1 MLKFFNLGGNSIWG
15 VVKIESFAVLGA
27 CCCYL
32 LILMA
37 QSNSKPPMS
46 GHNFGVEAAS
56 HVRSLSQS
64 SIFSNS
70 CLPPLSP
77 FPPSEPSM
85 VSAHSSLKD
94 TSMEEVGVNSQGPR
108 VVSSFTRDGLPPRK
122 GHRRSNSDVPLGFSA
137 MIQSSPQLMPISGQK
152 VLGRAM
158 SLGDSNGKIDVEGI
172 GERKL
177 KGEVTDELLFSYM
190 NLENVEALNSKGT
203 EDRDKG
209 CIVSRTK
216 VSSCD
221 SSNNEAESGL
231 KGNTVSVQPT
241 SLREGI
247 KRSADANI
255 APVAR
260 HFRSLSMDSA
270 IESFHYGGESPNL
283 PTSLVIRPGQLSP
296 SNSGNE
302 SSSKHNLDFG
312 NADFSEA
319 EMKKIMADERLA
331 EIAVSDPKRAKR
343 ILANRLS
350 AARSKERKTRYISE
364 LEHKVQKLQTETT
377 TLSTQV
383 TILQKNFVEISSL
396 NSELKFRIQAMEQQ
410 AQLRDALHES
420 LTAEVQRLKL
430 AAGEL
435 REEGQLPNKMT
446 QQLPVKHN
454 MSQMQ
459 RQQPSQMQQLSVGK
473 TSVASATPA
482 SA

>member
-1 MLKFFNLGGNSIWG
+1 MKEKLNLFG
-15 VVKIESFAVLGA
+15 FY
-27 CCCYL
+27 CYL

-37 QSNSKPPMS
+37 QSNSKRPMS
-46 GHNFGVEAAS
+46 SHNFGVGAAS

-94 TSMEEVGVNSQGPR
+94 ISMEEVDVNSQGPG

-152 VLGRAM
+152 VLGRAG

-172 GERKL
+172 GERKSR
-177 KGEVTDELLFSYM
+177 GEVTDELLFSYM
-190 NLENVEALNSKGT
+190 NLENIETLNGSGT
-203 EDRDKG
+203 ENRDKDS
-209 CIVSRTK
+209 IVSGTK
-216 VSSCD
+216 VSGCD
-221 SSNNEAESGL
+221 SSNNEAESVL
-231 KGNTVSVQPT
+231 KGNAVSIQPT
-241 SLREGI
+241 SLREGT

-255 APVAR
+255 APAAR

-270 IESFHYGGESPNL
+270 IGSFHYGDESPNL
-283 PTSLVIRPGQLSP
+283 PTSLVIRSGQLSP

-312 NADFSEA
+312 NAEFSEA

-343 ILANRLS
+343 
-350 AARSKERKTRYISE
+350 Y
-364 LEHKVQKLQTETT
+364 
-377 TLSTQV
+377 
-383 TILQKNFVEISSL
+383 
-396 NSELKFRIQAMEQQ
+396 
-410 AQLRDALHES
+410 
-420 LTAEVQRLKL
+420 
-430 AAGEL
+430 GY
-435 REEGQLPNKMT
+435 
-446 QQLPVKHN
+446 
-454 MSQMQ
+454 
-459 RQQPSQMQQLSVGK
+459 
-473 TSVASATPA
+473 
-482 SA
+482 

>member
-1 MLKFFNLGGNSIWG
+1 
-15 VVKIESFAVLGA
+15 
-27 CCCYL
+27 
-32 LILMA
+32 MA

-46 GHNFGVEAAS
+46 GHNFGVGAAS

-77 FPPSEPSM
+77 FPPSEPGM
-85 VSAHSSLKD
+85 VSGHSSLKD
-94 TSMEEVGVNSQGPR
+94 ISMEEVDVNSQGLG
-108 VVSSFTRDGLPPRK
+108 VVSSFTRDGLPPRM

-137 MIQSSPQLMPISGQK
+137 MIQSSPLLMPISGQK
-152 VLGRAM
+152 ILGRAV
-158 SLGDSNGKIDVEGI
+158 SLGDSNGKID
-172 GERKL
+172 ERKP

-190 NLENVEALNSKGT
+190 NLENIETLKSSGT
-203 EDRDKG
+203 EDRDKDS
-209 CIVSRTK
+209 IVSGTK
-216 VSSCD
+216 LSGCE
-221 SSNNEAESGL
+221 SSNNEAESVM
-231 KGNTVSVQPT
+231 KGNTVSIQPT
-241 SLREGI
+241 SLREGT

-255 APVAR
+255 APAAR

-270 IESFHYGGESPNL
+270 IGNFHYGDESPNL
-283 PTSLVIRPGQLSP
+283 PTSLVMRSGQLSP

-312 NADFSEA
+312 NAEFSEA

-331 EIAVSDPKRAKR
+331 EIAVLDPKRVKR

-410 AQLRDALHES
+410 AQLRDALHEA
-420 LTAEVQRLKL
+420 LNAEVQRLKL
-430 AAGEL
+430 AAGEH
-435 REEGQLPNKMT
+435 REEGRLPNNMT
-446 QQLPVKHN
+446 QQTTAKHN
-454 MSQMQ
+454 MFQMQ

-473 TSVASATPA
+473 ASAASATPA

>member
-1 MLKFFNLGGNSIWG
+1 
-15 VVKIESFAVLGA
+15 
-27 CCCYL
+27 
-32 LILMA
+32 MA

-46 GHNFGVEAAS
+46 GHNFGVGAAS

-77 FPPSEPSM
+77 FPPSEPGM
-85 VSAHSSLKD
+85 VSGHSSLKD
-94 TSMEEVGVNSQGPR
+94 ISMEEVDVNSQGLG

-137 MIQSSPQLMPISGQK
+137 MIQSSPLLMPISGQK
-152 VLGRAM
+152 IFGRAV
-158 SLGDSNGKIDVEGI
+158 SLGDSNGKID
-172 GERKL
+172 ERKP

-190 NLENVEALNSKGT
+190 NLENIETLNGSGT
-203 EDRDKG
+203 EDRDKDS
-209 CIVSRTK
+209 IVSGTK
-216 VSSCD
+216 LSGCE
-221 SSNNEAESGL
+221 SSNNEAESVM
-231 KGNTVSVQPT
+231 KGNTVSIQPT
-241 SLREGI
+241 SLREGT

-255 APVAR
+255 APAAR

-270 IESFHYGGESPNL
+270 IGNFHYGDESPNL
-283 PTSLVIRPGQLSP
+283 PTSLVMRSGQLSP

-312 NADFSEA
+312 NAEFSEA

-331 EIAVSDPKRAKR
+331 EIAVLDPKRAKR

-410 AQLRDALHES
+410 AQLRDALHEA

-430 AAGEL
+430 AAGEH
-435 REEGQLPNKMT
+435 REEGRLPNNMT
-446 QQLPVKHN
+446 QQTPVKHN
-454 MSQMQ
+454 MFQMQ

-473 TSVASATPA
+473 TSAASATPA

>member
-1 MLKFFNLGGNSIWG
+1 
-15 VVKIESFAVLGA
+15 
-27 CCCYL
+27 
-32 LILMA
+32 MA

-46 GHNFGVEAAS
+46 NNYGVGAS
-56 HVRSLSQS
+56 YARSLSQPS
-64 SIFSNS
+64 VFSNS

-94 TSMEEVGVNSQGPR
+94 TSMEEVDVNSQGAA
-108 VVSSFTRDGLPPRK
+108 VVSSFTRETTFRGSDGLPPRK

-152 VLGRAM
+152 VLGGAV
-158 SLGDSNGKIDVEGI
+158 SLGDSSGRDKSIDLQKQPMGLSSNGKIDVEGI
-172 GERKL
+172 GERKFR
-177 KGEVTDELLFSYM
+177 GEVTDELLFSYM
-190 NLENVEALNSKGT
+190 NLENLEALNSSGT
-203 EDRDKG
+203 EDRDKDS
-209 CIVSRTK
+209 IVRETK
-216 VSSCD
+216 VSGCD
-221 SSNNEAESGL
+221 SSNNEAESVL
-231 KGNTVSVQPT
+231 KGNTVSIQPT
-241 SLREGI
+241 SLREGT

-255 APVAR
+255 APAAR

-270 IESFHYGGESPNL
+270 IGSFRYGDESPNL
-283 PTSLVIRPGQLSP
+283 PASLVIRSGQLSP

-302 SSSKHNLDFG
+302 SSSTHNLDFG
-312 NADFSEA
+312 NAEFSEA

-350 AARSKERKTRYISE
+350 AARSKERKLRYISE

-383 TILQKNFVEISSL
+383 TILQKTFVEISSL
-396 NSELKFRIQAMEQQ
+396 NSELKFRVQAMEQQ
-410 AQLRDALHES
+410 AQLRDALHET
-420 LTAEVQRLKL
+420 LTGEVKRLKL

-435 REEGQLPNKMT
+435 REEGRLPNSMT
-446 QQLPVKHN
+446 QQTPVKHN
-454 MSQMQ
+454 LFQMQ

-473 TSVASATPA
+473 TSAASATPA

>member
-1 MLKFFNLGGNSIWG
+1 
-15 VVKIESFAVLGA
+15 
-27 CCCYL
+27 
-32 LILMA
+32 MA

-46 GHNFGVEAAS
+46 SHNFGVGGS
-56 HVRSLSQS
+56 HVRSLSQPG
-64 SIFSNS
+64 IFSNS

-77 FPPSEPSM
+77 LPPPSESSM
-85 VSAHSSLKD
+85 ALVQSSLKD
-94 TSMEEVGVNSQGPR
+94 TSMEEVDVNSKGVG

-137 MIQSSPQLMPISGQK
+137 MIQSSPQLMPIGVQK
-152 VLGRAM
+152 VFGRVV
-158 SLGDSNGKIDVEGI
+158 SLGDSLGRDKFTGRNGKIDGEEI
-172 GERKL
+172 GERKP
-177 KGEVTDELLFSYM
+177 KGEITDELLFSYM
-190 NLENVEALNSKGT
+190 NLDNIDALNSSGT
-203 EDRDKG
+203 EDRDKDSM
-209 CIVSRTK
+209 VSGTK
-216 VSSCD
+216 VSGCD
-221 SSNNEAESGL
+221 SSNNEAESVL
-231 KGNTVSVQPT
+231 KGNTVSIQPT
-241 SLREGI
+241 GLRECF

-255 APVAR
+255 APAAR

-270 IESFHYGGESPNL
+270 IGNFHYGDESPNL
-283 PTSLVIRPGQLSP
+283 PNSLVMRSGQLSP

-302 SSSKHNLDFG
+302 SSSKHNFDFG
-312 NADFSEA
+312 NAEFSEA

-350 AARSKERKTRYISE
+350 AARSKERKLRYISE
-364 LEHKVQKLQTETT
+364 LEHKVQKLQSEAT

-383 TILQKNFVEISSL
+383 TILQKDLVEISSL
-396 NSELKFRIQAMEQQ
+396 NSELKFRIQSMEQQ

-435 REEGQLPNKMT
+435 REEGRSPSSTT
-446 QQLPVKHN
+446 QQSPAKHN
-454 MSQMQ
+454 MFQMQ

-473 TSVASATPA
+473 ASATSATPA

>member
-1 MLKFFNLGGNSIWG
+1 
-15 VVKIESFAVLGA
+15 
-27 CCCYL
+27 
-32 LILMA
+32 MA

-46 GHNFGVEAAS
+46 GHNFGVGAAS

-77 FPPSEPSM
+77 FLPSEPGM
-85 VSAHSSLKD
+85 VSGHSSLKD
-94 TSMEEVGVNSQGPR
+94 ISMEEVDENSQGLG

-137 MIQSSPQLMPISGQK
+137 MIYSSPQLMPISGQK
-152 VLGRAM
+152 VLGRAV
-158 SLGDSNGKIDVEGI
+158 SLGDSNGKID
-172 GERKL
+172 ERKP

-190 NLENVEALNSKGT
+190 NLENIETLNGSGT
-203 EDRDKG
+203 EDRDKDS
-209 CIVSRTK
+209 IVSGTK
-216 VSSCD
+216 ISCE
-221 SSNNEAESGL
+221 SSNNEAESVM
-231 KGNTVSVQPT
+231 KGKTVSIQPT
-241 SLREGI
+241 SLREGT

-255 APVAR
+255 APAAR

-270 IESFHYGGESPNL
+270 IGNFHYGDESPNL
-283 PTSLVIRPGQLSP
+283 PTSLVMRSGQLSP

-312 NADFSEA
+312 NAEFSEA

-331 EIAVSDPKRAKR
+331 EIAVLDPKRAKR

-410 AQLRDALHES
+410 AHLRDALHEA

-430 AAGEL
+430 AAGEH
-435 REEGQLPNKMT
+435 REEGRLPNNMT
-446 QQLPVKHN
+446 QQTPVKHN
-454 MSQMQ
+454 MFQMQ

-473 TSVASATPA
+473 TSAASATSA

>member
-1 MLKFFNLGGNSIWG
+1 
-15 VVKIESFAVLGA
+15 
-27 CCCYL
+27 
-32 LILMA
+32 MA

-46 GHNFGVEAAS
+46 HNFGMGAS
-56 HVRSLSQS
+56 HVRSLSQP

-77 FPPSEPSM
+77 IPPIEPST
-85 VSAHSSLKD
+85 VKD
-94 TSMEEVGVNSQGPR
+94 ISMKEVDVNSQGPT
-108 VVSSFTRDGLPPRK
+108 VVSSFTTRENTFRGSDGLPPRK

-152 VLGRAM
+152 V
-158 SLGDSNGKIDVEGI
+158 
-172 GERKL
+172 GERKPR
-177 KGEVTDELLFSYM
+177 GEVTDELLFSYM
-190 NLENVEALNSKGT
+190 NLENIEALNSSGT
-203 EDRDKG
+203 EDRDKDSM
-209 CIVSRTK
+209 VSGTK
-216 VSSCD
+216 VSGCD
-221 SSNNEAESGL
+221 SGNNEAESVL
-231 KGNTVSVQPT
+231 KGNTVSIQPT
-241 SLREGI
+241 SLREGT

-255 APVAR
+255 APAAR

-270 IESFHYGGESPNL
+270 IGSFHYGDDSP
-283 PTSLVIRPGQLSP
+283 SLSKLSP

-302 SSSKHNLDFG
+302 SSSKNNSDFG
-312 NADFSEA
+312 NAEFSEA

-350 AARSKERKTRYISE
+350 AARSKERKLRYISE
-364 LEHKVQKLQTETT
+364 LEHKVQKLQTEAT

-383 TILQKNFVEISSL
+383 TILQKDFTEISSL

-410 AQLRDALHES
+410 AQLRDALHEA

-435 REEGQLPNKMT
+435 REEGRLPNSMT
-446 QQLPVKHN
+446 QQMSVKHN
-454 MSQMQ
+454 MFQMQ

-473 TSVASATPA
+473 ASASSATPA